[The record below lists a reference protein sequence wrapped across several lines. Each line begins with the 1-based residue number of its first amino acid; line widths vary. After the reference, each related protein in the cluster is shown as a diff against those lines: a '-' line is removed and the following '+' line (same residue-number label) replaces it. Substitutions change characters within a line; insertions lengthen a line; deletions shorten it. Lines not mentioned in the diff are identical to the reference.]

1 MQFKT
6 ELHAHTS
13 EVSPCGHVT
22 APEVAEHFIAEGYS
36 SLVITNHY
44 CDYVID
50 NIKGS
55 WQEKM
60 DYYVYPY
67 HLMKEYAGDR
77 LNVILGCELRFEGSI
92 NDYLIY
98 GMTEGFLRQNPD
110 LHKMNLRTF
119 ADLAHE
125 SGMLVVQAHPFRNGI
140 TIVNPALLD
149 GMETFNGTPSYD
161 GRNRVAEE
169 WAKQYGLI
177 RTSGSDFHNPDQR
190 GYGGILTNAAIRTGE
205 ELVAVLK
212 SGNYTLHCE
221 GPAAE
226 REGITDYPAKY

>member
-22 APEVAEHFIAEGYS
+22 APEVAERFIAEGYT

-50 NIKGS
+50 TLKGS

-60 DYYVYPY
+60 DYYMYPY
-67 HLMKEYAGDR
+67 HLMREHAGDR
-77 LNVILGCELRFEGSI
+77 LNVILGCELRFEGNI

-98 GMTEGFLRQNPD
+98 GITEDFLRENPD
-110 LHKMNLRTF
+110 LHKMSLRSF
-119 ADLAHE
+119 APLARE
-125 SGMLVVQAHPFRNGI
+125 NGFLVVQAHPFRNEI
-140 TIVNPALLD
+140 QIVPPALLD

-161 GRNRVAEE
+161 GRNSIADA
-169 WAKQYGLI
+169 WAKRYNLI
-177 RTSGSDFHNPDQR
+177 RTSGSDFHNPDQH
-190 GYGGILTNAAIRTGE
+190 GTGGILTSAAIRTGE

>member
-22 APEVAEHFIAEGYS
+22 APEVADRFIAEGYS

-44 CDYVID
+44 SPYIID
-50 NIKGS
+50 NLKGT
-55 WQEKM
+55 WREKM
-60 DYYVYPY
+60 DYYMYPY
-67 HLMKEYAGDR
+67 YLMREHAGDR
-77 LNVILGCELRFEGSI
+77 LHVILGCELRFEGNI

-98 GMTEGFLRQNPD
+98 GITEAFLRENPD
-110 LHKMNLRTF
+110 LHKMSLRSF
-119 ADLAHE
+119 APLARE
-125 SGMLVVQAHPFRNGI
+125 NGFLVVQAHPFRNGMVV
-140 TIVNPALLD
+140 VNPEYLD

-161 GRNRVAEE
+161 GRNTIADA
-169 WAKQYGLI
+169 WAKRYDLI
-177 RTSGSDFHNPDQR
+177 RTSGSDFHNPDQF
-190 GYGGILTNAAIRTGE
+190 GTGGILTSAAIRTGE

-212 SGNYTLHCE
+212 SGDYTLHCE

-226 REGITDYPAKY
+226 REGITNHPAKY

>member
-22 APEVAEHFIAEGYS
+22 APEVAERFIAEGYS

-50 NIKGS
+50 NLKGS

-67 HLMKEYAGDR
+67 HLMKKYAGDR

-98 GMTEGFLRQNPD
+98 GITEEFLRANPD
-110 LHKMNLRTF
+110 LHKMSLRTF

-125 SGMLVVQAHPFRNGI
+125 NGMLVVQAHPFRNGI

-161 GRNRVAEE
+161 GRNLVADA
-169 WAKQYGLI
+169 WAQQYGLI

-190 GYGGILTNAAIRTGE
+190 GYGGILTSAAIRTGE
-205 ELVAVLK
+205 ELVSVLK
-212 SGNYTLHCE
+212 SGNYILHCE

-226 REGITDYPAKY
+226 REGITDYPAKD

>member
-22 APEVAEHFIAEGYS
+22 APEVAERFIAEGYS

-50 NIKGS
+50 NLKGS

-98 GMTEGFLRQNPD
+98 GMTEEFLRQNPD

>member
-22 APEVAEHFIAEGYS
+22 APEVAERFIAEGYS

-50 NIKGS
+50 NLKGS

-98 GMTEGFLRQNPD
+98 GMTEEFLRQNPD

-125 SGMLVVQAHPFRNGI
+125 SGMRVVQAHPFRNGI

>member
-22 APEVAEHFIAEGYS
+22 APEVADRFIKEGYS

-44 CDYVID
+44 SAYII
-50 NIKGS
+50 NNLTGT
-55 WQEKM
+55 WREKM
-60 DYYVYPY
+60 DYYMHPY
-67 HLMKEYAGDR
+67 YLMREHAGDR
-77 LNVILGCELRFEGSI
+77 LHVILGCELRFEGNI

-98 GMTEGFLRQNPD
+98 GITEEFLRENPD
-110 LHKMNLRTF
+110 LHKMSLRSF
-119 ADLAHE
+119 APLARE
-125 SGMLVVQAHPFRNGI
+125 NGFLVVQAHPFRNGI
-140 TIVNPALLD
+140 EIVPPELLD

-161 GRNRVAEE
+161 GRNRIADE
-169 WAKQYGLI
+169 WAKRYNLI
-177 RTSGSDFHNPDQR
+177 RTSGSDFHNPDQF
-190 GYGGILTNAAIRTGE
+190 GTGGILTSAAIRTGE

>member
-22 APEVAEHFIAEGYS
+22 APEVAERFIAEGYS

-98 GMTEGFLRQNPD
+98 GMTEEFLRQNPD

-190 GYGGILTNAAIRTGE
+190 GYGGILTSAAIRTGE
-205 ELVAVLK
+205 ELVSVLK